1 MIWSPDLRIAAEQPR
16 LPMLVTSTVTGAR
29 REATAAE
36 AYRPRAKAPKAAP
49 LPAYSG
55 GTVWAL
61 HPLPMII
68 GKRRMRGKYN
78 G

>member
-1 MIWSPDLRIAAEQPR
+1 MIWSPDLRITAEQPR
-16 LPMLVTSTVTGAR
+16 LPMHVTSTVTGAR

-36 AYRPRAKAPKAAP
+36 ACRPRTKTPKAAR

-61 HPLPMII
+61 HPLPMITR
-68 GKRRMRGKYN
+68 KRRIMG
-78 G
+78 

>member
-36 AYRPRAKAPKAAP
+36 AYRPRAKATEEAAL

-61 HPLPMII
+61 HPLPMITR
-68 GKRRMRGKYN
+68 KRRIRG
-78 G
+78 